1 MIFKS
6 FICNFLFKILKK
18 IKKDTPLSWRH
29 QSVAFFMLFTTII
42 GISSCEKVLIEKDPT
57 NNPKSNFNFLYQ
69 TIKDKYSFLDFKKIN
84 WDSVKNKWEPQIKDT
99 TRDGTLFRILD
110 SMLYT
115 LRDGHVNLYAPFNI
129 SRNFEWYL
137 NHPDNFNAQLLERNY
152 LKNNYLISGA
162 FSNRLLSNNQVG
174 YIRYS
179 SFSNFVSDYAIDLMV
194 ALYKDTKGI
203 IIDVRNN
210 GGGSVSNVK
219 KIVSRFT
226 SKKLLAWKEA
236 ERNGTG
242 SNEFGKFLETYIEPD
257 GQAQYTKPVILLTNR
272 RCYSATTLFVAAM
285 LNLPNVKVVGDWTGG
300 GGGIPSSTQLPNG
313 WTLRYSSSI
322 TTTPNG
328 FNIENGTPPTI
339 KQDMIKSD
347 EDKGIDSIIERA
359 LKELQ

>member
-6 FICNFLFKILKK
+6 FIFNFLSKYFNK
-18 IKKDTPLSWRH
+18 IKKRHPLSWRH
-29 QSVAFFMLFTTII
+29 KLTAWCLMFLTII
-42 GISSCEKVLIEKDPT
+42 VISSCEKVLIEKDPT
-57 NNPKSNFNFLYQ
+57 NTPKDNFNFLYQ

-84 WDSVKNKWEPQIKDT
+84 WDSVKNKWEPQVKDT

-115 LRDGHVNLYAPFNI
+115 LRDGHVNLYASFNI

-137 NHPDNFNAQLLERNY
+137 NYPDNFDGQLLERNY
-152 LKNNYLISGA
+152 LKNNYLITGA
-162 FSNRLLSNNQVG
+162 FSNRLLANNQVG

-179 SFSNFVSDYAIDLMV
+179 SFSNYVSDYALDLMV

-210 GGGSVSNVK
+210 GGGAVSNVK
-219 KIVSRFT
+219 KIASRFT
-226 SKKLLAWKEA
+226 DKKFLAWKEA
-236 ERNGTG
+236 ERNG
-242 SNEFGKFLETYIEPD
+242 SNINDFANIIDTYIEPD
-257 GQAQYTKPVILLTNR
+257 GPAQYTKPIIILTNR

-285 LNLPNVKVVGDWTGG
+285 LNLPNVKVIGDWTGG

-322 TTTPNG
+322 TTTPSG

-339 KQDMIKSD
+339 KQDMLKSD